1 MVPQIKNIN
10 KDMEIILEEPSG
22 NSEVKKYST

>member
-10 KDMEIILEEPSG
+10 KDMEIILEELSG
-22 NSEVKKYST
+22 NSEVKKYSN